1 MAKIKHI
8 AIFTEDPDKLAT
20 FYEEVFGMKVTG
32 KTGRG
37 AVWITDGYMDVALL
51 WKRAEMKIAKGI
63 NHFGFTL
70 DKAEKPEIYQKL
82 KARGI
87 DIFQPGQDRPY
98 VEDAAKDP
106 DGNRFDM
113 TTGMRDIDEE
123 MARPRTEA
131 EMKRLSTAEVV

>member
-8 AIFTEDPDKLAT
+8 AIFTEDPDKLAE
-20 FYEEVFGMKVTG
+20 FYKDVFGMTITG

-37 AVWITDGYMDVALL
+37 AVWMTDGYMDVALL
-51 WKRAEMKIAKGI
+51 WKRAEMKVPKGI
-63 NHFGFTL
+63 NHFGFTIE
-70 DKAEKPEIYQKL
+70 KAEKDAIYGKL
-82 KARGI
+82 KTRGI

-113 TTGMRDIDEE
+113 TSAMRKIDEE
-123 MARPRTEA
+123 MARPRTE
-131 EMKRLSTAEVV
+131 EELKRLTTAEVL